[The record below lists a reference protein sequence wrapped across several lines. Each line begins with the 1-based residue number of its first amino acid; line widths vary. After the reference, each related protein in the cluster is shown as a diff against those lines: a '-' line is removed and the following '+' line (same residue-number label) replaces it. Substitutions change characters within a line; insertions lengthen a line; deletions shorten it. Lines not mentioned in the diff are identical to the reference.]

1 MSRAVAWGLGA
12 GALALAG
19 LWWVWSGTPSA
30 SPTAAP
36 RLPPASARLPAAA
49 APGAS
54 GLPSATTVS
63 NAPTVPAAA
72 LPAEAPSS
80 MARRPTLQDI
90 DAQIRQLKANGH
102 NPTPA
107 ELDQVFA
114 QLQQYNGGND
124 MGGVNLATVRQALQ
138 AAARIQAL
146 NEEMKPLAANPTPAN
161 VERMQALLKEMQA
174 VQSTVDV
181 SSLMAAGKAL
191 STGAQP

>member
-1 MSRAVAWGLGA
+1 
-12 GALALAG
+12 
-19 LWWVWSGTPSA
+19 
-30 SPTAAP
+30 
-36 RLPPASARLPAAA
+36 
-49 APGAS
+49 
-54 GLPSATTVS
+54 
-63 NAPTVPAAA
+63 
-72 LPAEAPSS
+72 

-90 DAQIRQLKANGH
+90 DAQLRRLKADGH

-181 SSLMAAGKAL
+181 SGLMAAGKAL

>member
-1 MSRAVAWGLGA
+1 
-12 GALALAG
+12 
-19 LWWVWSGTPSA
+19 
-30 SPTAAP
+30 
-36 RLPPASARLPAAA
+36 
-49 APGAS
+49 
-54 GLPSATTVS
+54 
-63 NAPTVPAAA
+63 
-72 LPAEAPSS
+72 

-90 DAQIRQLKANGH
+90 DAQLRRLKADGH

-146 NEEMKPLAANPTPAN
+146 NEEIKPLAANPTPAN
-161 VERMQALLKEMQA
+161 VERMQVLLKEMQA

>member
-1 MSRAVAWGLGA
+1 MNRAVALGLGA

-19 LWWVWSGTPSA
+19 LWWAWSGSPSSKTATPGIPS

-36 RLPPASARLPAAA
+36 TTAAATTASEPVPAVAQTMPAS
-49 APGAS
+49 
-54 GLPSATTVS
+54 
-63 NAPTVPAAA
+63 PTLA
-72 LPAEAPSS
+72 APSS
-80 MARRPTLQDI
+80 TAQRPSLQDI
-90 DAQIRQLKANGH
+90 DAQLRRLKADERS
-102 NPTPA
+102 PTLT
-107 ELDQVFA
+107 ELDQIFA

-174 VQSTVDV
+174 IQSSVDV
-181 SSLMAAGKAL
+181 SGLMAAGKAL